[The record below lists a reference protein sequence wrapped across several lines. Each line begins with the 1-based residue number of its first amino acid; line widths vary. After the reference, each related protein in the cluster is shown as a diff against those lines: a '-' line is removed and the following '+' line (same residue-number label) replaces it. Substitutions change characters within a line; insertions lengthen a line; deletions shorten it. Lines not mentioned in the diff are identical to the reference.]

1 MITFHYLMTDSQ
13 LIDSLK
19 TDGQEGF
26 VAIYRK
32 FYKQL
37 LFFILGYLKE
47 NRVAEEIVA
56 DVFVKVWE
64 RRSDFHTMENLK
76 AFIYISAKNASLNV
90 IRSERSKGIHESLTN
105 YEDLLADD
113 RDVFS
118 KMIHAELI
126 NSIFI
131 EVGKLPEKQREVFNM
146 TYLENKTV
154 EEIAEELQMSPTAV
168 YTNRSRAIHTIR
180 TLLGTKNALTLLVFF
195 SLVGEN

>member
-1 MITFHYLMTDSQ
+1 MTDSQ

-126 NSIFI
+126 HSIFI
-131 EVGKLPEKQREVFNM
+131 EVVKLPEKQREVFNM
-146 TYLENKTV
+146 TYLEDKTV
-154 EEIAEELQMSPTAV
+154 EEIAQELQMSPTAV

-180 TLLGTKNALTLLVFF
+180 TLLGTKNALTLLAFL

>member
-1 MITFHYLMTDSQ
+1 MTDSQ

>member
-1 MITFHYLMTDSQ
+1 MTDSQ

-105 YEDLLADD
+105 YEDLLVDD

-126 NSIFI
+126 HSIFI

-146 TYLENKTV
+146 TYLEDKTV

-180 TLLGTKNALTLLVFF
+180 TLLGTKNALTLLAFL

>member
-1 MITFHYLMTDSQ
+1 MVYILLLMTDSQ

-64 RRSDFHTMENLK
+64 RRSDFYTMENLK

-105 YEDLLADD
+105 YEDLLVDD

-126 NSIFI
+126 HSIFI

-146 TYLENKTV
+146 TYLEDKTV

-180 TLLGTKNALTLLVFF
+180 TLLGTKNALTLLAFL

>member
-1 MITFHYLMTDSQ
+1 MTDSQ

-19 TDGQEGF
+19 KDGQEGF

-47 NRVAEEIVA
+47 NRTAEEIVA

-64 RRSDFHTMENLK
+64 RRSDFQTIENLK
-76 AFIYISAKNASLNV
+76 AFIYISAKNSSLNV

-146 TYLENKTV
+146 TYLEDKTV

-180 TLLGTKNALTLLVFF
+180 TLLGTKNALTLLAFL

>member
-1 MITFHYLMTDSQ
+1 MTDSQ

-105 YEDLLADD
+105 YEDLLVDD

-126 NSIFI
+126 HSIFI

-146 TYLENKTV
+146 TYLEDKTV

-180 TLLGTKNALTLLVFF
+180 TSLGTKNALTLLAFL

>member
-1 MITFHYLMTDSQ
+1 MTDSQ

-146 TYLENKTV
+146 TYLEDKTV

>member
-1 MITFHYLMTDSQ
+1 MTDSQ

-126 NSIFI
+126 HSIFI

-146 TYLENKTV
+146 TYLEDKTV
-154 EEIAEELQMSPTAV
+154 EEIAEELQMSPASV

-180 TLLGTKNALTLLVFF
+180 TLLGTKNALTLLAFL

>member
-1 MITFHYLMTDSQ
+1 
-13 LIDSLK
+13 
-19 TDGQEGF
+19 
-26 VAIYRK
+26 
-32 FYKQL
+32 
-37 LFFILGYLKE
+37 FFILGYLKE

-64 RRSDFHTMENLK
+64 RRSDFYTMENLK

-105 YEDLLADD
+105 YEDLLVDD

-126 NSIFI
+126 HSIFI

-146 TYLENKTV
+146 TYLEDKTV

-180 TLLGTKNALTLLVFF
+180 TLLGTKNALTLLAFL

>member
-1 MITFHYLMTDSQ
+1 MTDSQ

-126 NSIFI
+126 HSIFI
-131 EVGKLPEKQREVFNM
+131 EVVKLPEKQREVFNM
-146 TYLENKTV
+146 TYLEDKTV

-180 TLLGTKNALTLLVFF
+180 TLLGTKNALTLLAFL

>member
-1 MITFHYLMTDSQ
+1 MTDSQ

-64 RRSDFHTMENLK
+64 RRSDFLTMENLK

-126 NSIFI
+126 HSIFI

-146 TYLENKTV
+146 TYLEDKTV

-180 TLLGTKNALTLLVFF
+180 TLLGTKNALTLLAFL

>member
-1 MITFHYLMTDSQ
+1 MTDSQ

-64 RRSDFHTMENLK
+64 RRSDFLTMENLK

-105 YEDLLADD
+105 YEDLLVDD

-126 NSIFI
+126 HSIFI

-146 TYLENKTV
+146 TYLEDKTV

-180 TLLGTKNALTLLVFF
+180 TLLGTKNALTLLAFL